1 MTSHLELRSSVFF
14 AILACL
20 AVALTPWLTGGREP
34 LAMFVSSA
42 ALLLGLV
49 LALLQPEIPRLPA
62 SWVTR
67 MYLLFAGWGA
77 LSLAWTVNRYSTVL
91 WLVTWL
97 SAPAVFYLAYVVKQC
112 RNGDRWLSL
121 IGLIGFVGFGTEA
134 ALAGDVVVGIV
145 IAVVFIIY
153 LFTNRNKRVW
163 ITIVFSLAM
172 VTTASVLITKVV
184 SPHVGQSSG
193 SSYAVSTAGESSA
206 MSTRVDYLTSVLA
219 MTKDRPLL
227 GFGAGT
233 FGDAHAKYQTGVDDA
248 STSAF
253 NVYAQTLA
261 ELGSVG
267 FALFLLFF
275 IPLIFVVHQTTFSVG
290 RPYVF
295 LSLLGLMLIFGLS
308 ASAEHSALIWL
319 AAVFAALG
327 YGPRSEPKNNRRY
340 RLLLLVFSQIGL
352 SVAAYYIFVG
362 NVFADRGV
370 SAQGDGD
377 YAAAADYFARATAGP
392 VFNPDWVNSQGIA
405 MLTLSS
411 GKKSVQADEALSL
424 AKKAESLDPLN
435 PNHYQLEAHVLVAE
449 GDIKQA
455 ESLLRKAVSLD
466 PNNRPDL
473 YADLAGI
480 LWSTGRG
487 EEAVKLAE
495 PFLRKYTPKVVADRS
510 TDPKLKPALANL
522 WGVVGQIYL
531 ESHNIANARNC
542 AQQAVKLYPQSLRG
556 RALTNRLN
564 KQ

>member
-20 AVALTPWLTGGREP
+20 AVALAPWLAGGREP
-34 LAMFVSSA
+34 VAMFISSA

-67 MYLLFAGWGA
+67 AYLLFAGWGV
-77 LSLAWTVNRYSTVL
+77 LSLLWTVNRYSTVI

-112 RNGDRWLSL
+112 RNGERWLWL
-121 IGLIGFVGFGTEA
+121 IGLIDFGTAA
-134 ALAGDVVVGIV
+134 ALSGSVAVGLVATI
-145 IAVVFIIY
+145 VFIIY
-153 LFTNRNKRVW
+153 LFTNWNKRVW
-163 ITIVFSLAM
+163 ITIVFSLMA
-172 VTTASVLITKVV
+172 VIASSVIIAKVA
-184 SPHVGQSSG
+184 SPHAGHG
-193 SSYAVSTAGESSA
+193 SVSRYAVSTAGESPA
-206 MSTRVDYLTSVLA
+206 MSVRVDYLTSVLA

-233 FGDAHAKYQTGVDDA
+233 FGDVHAKYQLGAADA
-248 STSAF
+248 ATDAH

-275 IPLIFVVHQTTFSVG
+275 IPFIFVVYQTTFTTG

-295 LSLLGLMLIFGLS
+295 FSLLGLMLVFGLS
-308 ASAEHSALIWL
+308 AAAAHPALVWL

-327 YGPRSEPKNNRRY
+327 YGSRSEPKNNRKY
-340 RLLLLVFSQIGL
+340 WLLLLVFSQIGL

-370 SAQGDGD
+370 SAQDDGD

-392 VFNPDWVNSQGIA
+392 VFSPDWVNSRGID

-411 GKKSVQADEALSL
+411 GKKSDQADEALAL
-424 AKKAESLDPLN
+424 AGQAESLDPLN
-435 PNHYQLEAHVLVAE
+435 PTHYQLEAHVLVAE

-455 ESLLRKAVSLD
+455 EALLRKAVSLD
-466 PNNRPDL
+466 PHNRPDL
-473 YADLAGI
+473 YSDLAGI

-495 PFLRKYTPKVVADRS
+495 PFLGEYTAKVVADRS
-510 TDPKLKPALANL
+510 SDPKLKPALANL
-522 WGVVGQIYL
+522 WGMTGQIYL
-531 ESHNIANARNC
+531 ESHNIANARKC
-542 AQQAVKLYPQSLRG
+542 AQEAIKLYPQSLRG